1 MKTYDVWFVPD
12 RERQKESKIPACPE
26 ERRGLPLEVAKQ
38 LHAELSCTPRSEF
51 GDWKIKA
58 SSTWARDGLS
68 WWAGSNPERY
78 SIGPYPTR
86 EQAFLAAITE
96 QMDEVH
102 LCEAAHAKPTVPHMV
117 DHILERYEESNE
129 ELGDPDGDGF
139 TLSATAEQEK
149 DLQERFEKM
158 FEEWRTAHGIEPKT
172 FMFDP
177 CITADPVPI
186 NLRAYLLQAIPFSFE
201 AFGPG
206 KRAAGVTDHLRKEF
220 EEAKADPS
228 EWVDIAILALDGA
241 WRSFMKD
248 ERPDDPPD
256 AQWLASWISN
266 QAEHMITLGLGWE
279 DLWQRCLNNPEDARN
294 WIALHVAAMRQW
306 DGLHYRADKG
316 IPVYHELFAKLTI
329 NQLRVWPD
337 WRGNQDRAIEHDR
350 SV

>member
-26 ERRGLPLEVAKQ
+26 ERRGLTLEAAKQ

-86 EQAFLAAITE
+86 EQAFLAALTE

-102 LCEAAHAKPTVPHMV
+102 LCEAAYSKPTIPHMV

-139 TLSATAEQEK
+139 SLSATPEQEK
-149 DLQERFEKM
+149 DLQERFERM

-177 CITADPVPI
+177 CHAADPVPI
-186 NLRAYLLQAIPFSFE
+186 NLRNYLKPAIAWSFE
-201 AFGPG
+201 TFGPG
-206 KRAAGVTDHLRKEF
+206 KRSDGVIDHLRKEF
-220 EEAKADPS
+220 EEAKTDPS
-228 EWVDIAILALDGA
+228 ERVGRYRHPRARRGV
-241 WRSFMKD
+241 
-248 ERPDDPPD
+248 
-256 AQWLASWISN
+256 
-266 QAEHMITLGLGWE
+266 AELH
-279 DLWQRCLNNPEDARN
+279 AR
-294 WIALHVAAMRQW
+294 
-306 DGLHYRADKG
+306 
-316 IPVYHELFAKLTI
+316 
-329 NQLRVWPD
+329 
-337 WRGNQDRAIEHDR
+337 
-350 SV
+350 